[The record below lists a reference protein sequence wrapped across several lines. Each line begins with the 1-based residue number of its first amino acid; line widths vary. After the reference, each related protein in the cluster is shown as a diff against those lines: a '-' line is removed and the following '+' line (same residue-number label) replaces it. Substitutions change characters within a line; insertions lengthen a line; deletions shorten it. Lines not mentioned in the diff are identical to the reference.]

1 MKFSLPVRFQ
11 RDFSYGTYDV
21 KDVILN
27 NNSQNFPTENSG
39 FYIAAPYSTSLN
51 GEDITPKHSLGKTS
65 L

>member
-11 RDFSYGTYDV
+11 SDFSYGTYDV
-21 KDVILN
+21 KDVVLS
-27 NNSQNFPTENSG
+27 NNSQNFLAENSG

-51 GEDITPKHSLGKTS
+51 GEDIILKHGLGKTS